1 MDENY
6 VGRKVG
12 RYCKDT
18 HHLEGPL
25 FYPIYIHLYIY
36 LFRAGD
42 KHFARPIKEEKDLG
56 WKKEILGLVTEV
68 ITYLLGIL
76 VR

>member
-1 MDENY
+1 MGMY
-6 VGRKVG
+6 G
-12 RYCKDT
+12 RYRT
-18 HHLEGPL
+18 L
-25 FYPIYIHLYIY
+25 FIFIYIFIY